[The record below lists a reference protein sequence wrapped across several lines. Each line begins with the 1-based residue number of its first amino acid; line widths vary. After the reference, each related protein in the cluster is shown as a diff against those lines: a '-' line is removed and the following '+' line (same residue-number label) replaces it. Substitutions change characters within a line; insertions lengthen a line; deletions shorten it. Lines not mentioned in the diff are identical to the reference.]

1 MRHSFRT
8 ATPSHEPR
16 VERDLVL
23 RDGRRLRVAQ
33 WGAAD
38 GRPVLFFHGRPGS
51 RLLCP
56 DVAATERAGVRFLA
70 FDRPGY
76 GRSDPVEGPLRRR
89 DVVADVVELL
99 DQLEIERAALVGW
112 SGGGP
117 HALACG
123 AMAPDRVAAIAT
135 VCAPGRPDT
144 ERDVSAEVWEI
155 VQLATQ
161 DPVGQRDAVRSR
173 CRWLADDPHQLLRLT
188 ERFDPSTLEAPG
200 MREAFTA
207 WMNEAAA
214 VSIEGYVD
222 DWLMECCE
230 PGWGF
235 ELVEVGV
242 PVSCWFGE
250 RDQVVPPLHAELLAA
265 GLANCRTYGC
275 PDCGHF
281 VPIAHWPE
289 ILERLGNPPA
299 G

>member
-1 MRHSFRT
+1 M
-8 ATPSHEPR
+8 
-16 VERDLVL
+16 
-23 RDGRRLRVAQ
+23 
-33 WGAAD
+33 
-38 GRPVLFFHGRPGS
+38 
-51 RLLCP
+51 LCP
-56 DVAATERAGVRFLA
+56 DVAGTERAGVRFLA

-76 GRSDPVEGPLRRR
+76 GRSDPVQRPLRRR

-99 DQLEIERAALVGW
+99 DQLEIDRAALVGW

-117 HALACG
+117 HVLGCG

-135 VCAPGRPDT
+135 VCSPGRPDT
-144 ERDVSAEVWEI
+144 EHDVSAEVWEI
-155 VQLATQ
+155 VQLVTQ
-161 DPVGQRDAVRSR
+161 DPVGRRDLVRSR

-188 ERFDPSTLEAPG
+188 ERFDPSTLQARG
-200 MREAFTA
+200 MREAFVA

-235 ELVEVGV
+235 ELGEVDV

-250 RDQVVPPLHAELLAA
+250 RDQIVPALHAELLAA

-289 ILERLGNPPA
+289 ILEQLGNPPT